1 MLRGGGANGGVTV
14 TIHVAG
20 TSSRVLK
27 ADGGKQAMAGSP
39 AWEPWPEPSGF
50 LLDLVTD
57 TNTEVDSLRRLAET
71 AAVALTGS
79 VGAQIDCAA
88 TLASAQCAPI
98 RAANNGRAA
107 SLAAVEQDL
116 DDGPLAQVVD
126 AGIPL
131 VVEAD
136 GGTPLRW
143 QAYRRRFLDAGY
155 GQVLAVPLRL
165 EAGMSCALAF
175 FAPPDVS
182 FAPEVVGH
190 ATWFAGV
197 AGKSLRLALDVRS
210 VRAAGDNL
218 KAVLESR
225 TSIDVACGVIM
236 GRNRCSYPDAFSML
250 ASASTRRS
258 MQVRDVAEGILKN
271 MPRGAPGTRFVD

>member
-1 MLRGGGANGGVTV
+1 MTV

-20 TSSRVLK
+20 TSTRVLK
-27 ADGGKQAMAGSP
+27 VDGGKQAAGSG
-39 AWEPWPEPSGF
+39 AVEPWPEPSGF

-57 TNTEVDSLRRLAET
+57 TNTDVDSLRRLAET

-79 VGAQIDCAA
+79 VGVQIDCAA
-88 TLASAQCAPI
+88 TLASARRGPV

-107 SLAAVEQDL
+107 ALAAVEQDL
-116 DDGPLAQVVD
+116 DDGPLAQAVD
-126 AGIPL
+126 AGIPV

-155 GQVLAVPLRL
+155 GEVLAVPVRL
-165 EAGMSCALAF
+165 DAGTSCALAF
-175 FAPPDVS
+175 FAPADVR
-182 FAPEVVGH
+182 FAPEAVSH

-197 AGKSLRLALDVRS
+197 AGKSLRLALEVRS

-250 ASASTRRS
+250 ATASTRRS
-258 MQVRDVAEGILKN
+258 LQVREVAERLLKN
-271 MPRGAPGTRFVD
+271 LPSGAPGTRFVG

>member
-1 MLRGGGANGGVTV
+1 M
-14 TIHVAG
+14 TIHAAG

-27 ADGGKQAMAGSP
+27 ADGGKQAAGSG
-39 AWEPWPEPSGF
+39 AGEPWPEPSGF

-57 TNTEVDSLRRLAET
+57 TNTDVDSLRRLAET

-79 VGAQIDCAA
+79 AGVQIDCAA
-88 TLASAQCAPI
+88 RLAFAERAPI

-107 SLAAVEQDL
+107 ALAAVEQDH
-116 DDGPLAQVVD
+116 DDSPLAQAVD
-126 AGIPL
+126 AGIPV

-143 QAYRRRFLDAGY
+143 QAYRRRLLDSGY
-155 GQVLAVPLRL
+155 GEVLAVPVRL
-165 EAGMSCALAF
+165 DAGLSCALAF
-175 FAPPDVS
+175 FAPPEIR
-182 FAPEVVGH
+182 FAPEVISH
-190 ATWFAGV
+190 ATWFASV
-197 AGKSLRLALDVRS
+197 AGRSLRLALEVRN

-236 GRNRCSYPDAFSML
+236 GRNRCSYPEAFRML
-250 ASASTRRS
+250 ATASSRRS
-258 MQVRDVAEGILKN
+258 LQVREVAEGILKN
-271 MPRGAPGTRFVD
+271 LPNGAPGTRFVV

>member
-1 MLRGGGANGGVTV
+1 
-14 TIHVAG
+14 
-20 TSSRVLK
+20 
-27 ADGGKQAMAGSP
+27 MAGSP
-39 AWEPWPEPSGF
+39 AVEPWPEPSGF

-57 TNTEVDSLRRLAET
+57 THTDVDSLRRLAET

-88 TLASAQCAPI
+88 TLASAQRAPI

-107 SLAAVEQDL
+107 SLAAAEQDF

-126 AGIPL
+126 SGIPV

-136 GGTPLRW
+136 GGTFPRW
-143 QAYRRRFLDAGY
+143 QAYRCRFLDAGY
-155 GQVLAVPLRL
+155 GEVLAVPVRL
-165 EAGMSCALAF
+165 EAGISCVLAF
-175 FAPPDVS
+175 FAPPGVW
-182 FAPEVVGH
+182 FTPEVVGH

-197 AGKSLRLALDVRS
+197 AGKSLKLALDVRS

-271 MPRGAPGTRFVD
+271 MPRGAPATRFVD